1 MKSDHQRFDK
11 RHGHETRELL
21 IDIWGLVTS
30 YKARRREKANKIRER
45 KQAERRR
52 ALHYRE
58 EMTEQEYYD
67 SQYKDKG

>member
-1 MKSDHQRFDK
+1 MKDDHQRFDK

-21 IDIWGLVTS
+21 IDVWGLI
-30 YKARRREKANKIRER
+30 ADWQIQRRKNADKKRER

-52 ALHYRE
+52 ALHYKP

-67 SQYKDKG
+67 SQYKEET